1 LYTYFFIHEDERI
14 HLNIKT
20 NLAVFS
26 FPNAFLSFKK
36 QEPKKETKKSQYVA
50 ISETNI

>member
-1 LYTYFFIHEDERI
+1 MNRV

-26 FPNAFLSFKK
+26 FLNAFLSFKK
-36 QEPKKETKKSQYVA
+36 RDPKKETKNRS
-50 ISETNI
+50 SNNLGDNNI